1 MSIDLSSIETRR
13 RIADVVGLPETTLRG
28 WWSRGGNIPAK
39 YFPKLVDAGLATP
52 EDLVEA
58 VRRST
63 EQKTESAA

>member
-28 WWSRGGNIPAK
+28 WWSRGGTIPAK

-58 VRRST
+58 VRRSA

>member
-1 MSIDLSSIETRR
+1 
-13 RIADVVGLPETTLRG
+13 VVGLPETTLRG
-28 WWSRGGNIPAK
+28 WWSRGGTIPAK

>member
-28 WWSRGGNIPAK
+28 WWSRGGTIPAK

-52 EDLVEA
+52 DDLVEA

-63 EQKTESAA
+63 EQKTETAA

>member
-28 WWSRGGNIPAK
+28 WWSRGGTIPAK

-63 EQKTESAA
+63 EQKTESA

>member
-28 WWSRGGNIPAK
+28 WWSRGGTIPAK

-52 EDLVEA
+52 DDLVEA

-63 EQKTESAA
+63 AKTEAA